1 MLIVLVGFVDSDQ
14 LLQVLIV
21 FYILEV
27 SFENYLTLLEQNN
40 WVNKMKEVDCVRD
53 EYSGFLFE
61 FFNENVF
68 EYLFLYV
75 CVKSRYRIIHQ
86 VNLLICVDSSR

>member
-40 WVNKMKEVDCVRD
+40 
-53 EYSGFLFE
+53 
-61 FFNENVF
+61 
-68 EYLFLYV
+68 
-75 CVKSRYRIIHQ
+75 
-86 VNLLICVDSSR
+86 